1 MILLEAL
8 DSEIGVVVTTNVQT
22 YTKTRLTALRKQL
35 NLVPALS
42 IHTRP
47 SGEIW
52 IINRA
57 KETQSSDREEDA

>member
-1 MILLEAL
+1 MILLQAL
-8 DSEIGVVVTTNVQT
+8 DSEIGIVITTNVQT

-35 NLVPALS
+35 NLTSALS
-42 IHTRP
+42 IHARP

-57 KETQSSDREEDA
+57 KETRVPDSQEDA